1 MLTTLA
7 SGICLLILSGCED
20 PNRSEPR
27 GTAPPPIRSQ
37 QGYGQSAPSLRTRQ
51 AAFLNEIRQ
60 ADPSYR
66 TVEKALIN
74 QNNEVGLILS
84 RNVEMDSVPGLMRS
98 ILTRMA
104 KEFPRQDLT
113 VIAYAPS
120 NPPMK
125 IGTGR
130 LDARSRQMSYTP
142 SQTDRL

>member
-1 MLTTLA
+1 MP
-7 SGICLLILSGCED
+7 ILLSWLCVFVLSGCED

-27 GTAPPPIRSQ
+27 GTAPPPPIQSQ

-66 TVEKALIN
+66 TIEKALVN
-74 QNNEVGLILS
+74 ENNAVGLILS